1 MKKLKRHKRAACT
14 RRLVEP
20 AAHFNFKSFLI
31 AAFCFS
37 LIIEVNQ
44 DYTTWLKRELW
55 LLGNYFVQEDYDDDN
70 DVCWDVTAN
79 KYI

>member
-1 MKKLKRHKRAACT
+1 MVRMRLLHNNMKKLKRHKRAACT
-14 RRLVEP
+14 RLLVEP

-44 DYTTWLKRELW
+44 DYDLAEERIMALGELFCPRRR
-55 LLGNYFVQEDYDDDN
+55 LLR
-70 DVCWDVTAN
+70 
-79 KYI
+79 